1 MVRKANIVRTKS
13 DIDYSYLTIKITKSR
28 LDKGLIALPASLRNL
43 FPKSNR
49 DIKIYYGN
57 DSLPINKRFSAYHSS
72 TREARIGGMKE
83 WYANNR
89 INEDDEIVIQVLDKE
104 KYHYR
109 IISERHFIS
118 SIISLREQLDNAES
132 KEEAQSKLSL
142 ITDITNEKLKSTAV
156 KELSRVAKNENI
168 KLRKKI
174 KRKSTKVGESINQS
188 LRVLFDEVYK
198 GHCQICDFWFLKKDG
213 NPYFEIHHLN
223 PQFGHHPKNILVVC
237 GNCHNQFEHSYVRN
251 MYNNDGWLINVE
263 FNKRKYKVKQA
274 LLEHDI
280 SLAYKEMH
288 IC

>member
-1 MVRKANIVRTKS
+1 MVKNPNVVRTKS
-13 DIDYSYLTIKITKSR
+13 NIDYSYLTIQITKSR
-28 LDKGLIALPASLRNL
+28 LDKGLIALPASLRDL

-49 DIKIYYGN
+49 DIQIYFDN
-57 DSLPINKRFSAYHSS
+57 NLLPISRRFSAYHSS
-72 TREARIGGMKE
+72 TKEARIGGMKD
-83 WYANNR
+83 WYESNK
-89 INEDDEIVIQVLDKE
+89 INEGDEIVIQVLDKD

-109 IISERHFIS
+109 IISENNFIS
-118 SIISLREQLDNAES
+118 SIISLREQLDKADS
-132 KEEAQSKLSL
+132 KEEAQSKLAL

-174 KRKSTKVGESINQS
+174 KRKSTKVSESINPS
-188 LRVLFDEVYK
+188 LRVLFEEVYK
-198 GHCQICDFWFLKKDG
+198 GHCQICDFWFLKKDS
-213 NPYFEIHHLN
+213 NPYFEIHHLD

-263 FNKRKYKVKQA
+263 FNQRKYRVKQA
-274 LLEHDI
+274 LLEQDI

-288 IC
+288 IF